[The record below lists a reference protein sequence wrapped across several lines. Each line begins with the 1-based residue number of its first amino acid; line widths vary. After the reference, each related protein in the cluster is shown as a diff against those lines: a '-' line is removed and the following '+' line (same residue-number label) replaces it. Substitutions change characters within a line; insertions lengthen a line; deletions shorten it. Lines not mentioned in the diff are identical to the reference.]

1 MILHH
6 VRFIPLVPLLGAFGL
21 LFLGVGSHSGPSSVS
36 PARSICTADVEAPLR
51 IEVVREDPIRP
62 GRSLGARVEVT
73 TVRDVDG
80 VTVRYRPQPGI
91 GLVSAPTWAPGRMR
105 KGETRVDRLTVTA
118 PSDRRRRT
126 LEVEVEYFV
135 DGVRFTRGAILNVVF
150 EAEASRIVTTPDGRR
165 IREVAARRIG

>member
-6 VRFIPLVPLLGAFGL
+6 VRFFPLVPLLGAFVL
-21 LFLGVGSHSGPSSVS
+21 LFLGVGPHTAPPPVS

-51 IEVVREDPIRP
+51 IDVVREDPVRP

-73 TVRDVDG
+73 TARDVDG

-105 KGETRVDRLTVTA
+105 KGETRVGRLQVTA
-118 PSDRRRRT
+118 PPDRHRRT

-135 DGVRFTRGAILNVVF
+135 DGIRFTGGAILNLVF
-150 EAEASRIVTTPDGRR
+150 EEEASRTVTTSDGRR